1 MVDVISIFVVDV
13 TGRVVTE
20 INLMITN
27 TLEKKS
33 VLGAVLG

>member
-20 INLMITN
+20 INLMISN
-27 TLEKKS
+27 TLEKK
-33 VLGAVLG
+33 VY

>member
-33 VLGAVLG
+33 N

>member
-20 INLMITN
+20 INLTISN
-27 TLEKKS
+27 TLEKK
-33 VLGAVLG
+33 AY

>member
-20 INLMITN
+20 INLMIGN
-27 TLEKKS
+27 TLEKK
-33 VLGAVLG
+33 VY

>member
-13 TGRVVTE
+13 TGRVVITE

-27 TLEKKS
+27 TLEKK
-33 VLGAVLG
+33 AY

>member
-20 INLMITN
+20 INLMISN

-33 VLGAVLG
+33 AL